1 MRPRYRQARDAV
13 AETLEKHAKA
23 CLHIAAPAQG
33 LHLLATLPAG
43 APKDAAAAIRAHA
56 GIESRLLSDA
66 RIVQRGPDGFILGY
80 SGFATNDLIDAAKR
94 LSRAAQEVL
103 AASPSPTADRPSSSG
118 LTGRSRRPRQP

>member
-1 MRPRYRQARDAV
+1 
-13 AETLEKHAKA
+13 
-23 CLHIAAPAQG
+23 
-33 LHLLATLPAG
+33 
-43 APKDAAAAIRAHA
+43 
-56 GIESRLLSDA
+56 LSDA